1 MSRNVNIICFLVL
14 LFCIT
19 IASSIY
25 YAQRTITELKI
36 DFENLTFEYNGLS
49 SETTM
54 MAQRKQAF
62 KEAFTELEKLKVGV
76 GENVD
81 FYYEV
86 QQAIHRGGAR
96 ALSNAPNPPRDG
108 RISMRMSF
116 VGDYYAIITAFAEL
130 RGLPNVV
137 RVVTMSLSP
146 TNPDRSVN
154 SEIKADVLL
163 EAIAYSSR

>member
-1 MSRNVNIICFLVL
+1 MSRNVNFICFLVVL
-14 LFCIT
+14 LCLLVA
-19 IASSIY
+19 ASIF
-25 YAQRTITELKI
+25 YAQTTIDKLKI
-36 DFENLTFEYNGLS
+36 EYENLTIAYNNLS
-49 SETTM
+49 DETTKM
-54 MAQRKQAF
+54 EQRKQAF
-62 KEAFTELEKLKVGV
+62 INAFTELEKLKVGV

-96 ALSNAPNPPRDG
+96 ALSNAPNPPKDG
-108 RISMRMSF
+108 KISMRMSF
-116 VGDYYAIITAFAEL
+116 VGDYYSIITAFAEL

-137 RVVTMSLSP
+137 RVVTMNLSP

-154 SEIKADVLL
+154 SEIRADVLL